1 MLSNCSTAFAPS
13 EAWHRVFQLGRGLL
27 VIKVIEVMREGRT
40 LQAIIIHLGI
50 AAKEGEALSPGG
62 FEQER
67 MSGNFEGLV
76 EAIEGAPVVG
86 RLVRL
91 LPVRL
96 QAIHN
101 LWQKKLKI
109 RSLLVEIMLQSHNI
123 IENQN

>member
-1 MLSNCSTAFAPS
+1 MY
-13 EAWHRVFQLGRGLL
+13 
-27 VIKVIEVMREGRT
+27 
-40 LQAIIIHLGI
+40 AIIIHLCV
-50 AAKEGEALSPGG
+50 AAKEGQALSPGG

-67 MSGNFEGLV
+67 VGGNLEGLV

-101 LWQKKLKI
+101 LWQEEDK
-109 RSLLVEIMLQSHNI
+109 
-123 IENQN
+123 NQKPFGLDNVAIPQYH

>member
-13 EAWHRVFQLGRGLL
+13 EAWHKEFQLGRRLL
-27 VIKVIEVMREGRT
+27 VIKVIEVMREGWT
-40 LQAIIIHLGI
+40 LQAIIIYLGI
-50 AAKEGEALSPGG
+50 AAKEGQALRPGG

-76 EAIEGAPVVG
+76 EAIESTPVVG

-101 LWQKKLKI
+101 LWQEEDK
-109 RSLLVEIMLQSHNI
+109 
-123 IENQN
+123 NQKPFGLDNVAIPQYH